1 MKNIAPPQSTS
12 HRTRILES
20 LETCLDAK
28 SFRDIT
34 LTDIAAA
41 AHISRRTF
49 YEHFANKDECLLALS
64 EETSAH
70 IMKAILTSFSGADSW
85 EDKVEKISHAY
96 LQEIQKKTV
105 RSVNLALL
113 SSSNRVG
120 CIGTRR
126 ATTTPK
132 NCRHICRFFM

>member
-49 YEHFANKDECLLALS
+49 YEHFANKDEQNRFNAQTGDCQ
-64 EETSAH
+64 EHKH
-70 IMKAILTSFSGADSW
+70 ITVL
-85 EDKVEKISHAY
+85 
-96 LQEIQKKTV
+96 KTWPLMCGLKPQ
-105 RSVNLALL
+105 SCSP
-113 SSSNRVG
+113 SSSMHRNAG
-120 CIGTRR
+120 K
-126 ATTTPK
+126 TTSKGVTACFCCLGDLGVRLWPFCP
-132 NCRHICRFFM
+132 CRHRRQCR